1 VSSTIF
7 DDLVGKV
14 VLVTGAGSGIG
25 LAVAT
30 RFLEA
35 GAVVGANILP
45 GDAEAEETLAELAT
59 RGTLHVVRADVSD
72 SEQVETAVAAFIA
85 EVGTVDVL
93 VSNAGIGQSAPF
105 LELTAADWDRMLDVH
120 VKGAANVTRAC
131 LPGMVEQGFGR
142 VLFTASELVGIGM
155 EQLTHYS
162 AAKGAL
168 VVFAR
173 SLAREVGRS
182 GVTVNCVAPGPT
194 ATRMLMG
201 SEAEWNDDY
210 RKSIPVQ
217 EFGDPDNIAWTW
229 LFLASDA
236 GRFFTGQIVSPNGGV
251 TMGM

>member
-1 VSSTIF
+1 MPSAVF

-25 LAVAT
+25 LAIAT
-30 RFLEA
+30 RFVEA
-35 GAVVGANILP
+35 GAVVGGNILP
-45 GDAEAEETLAELAT
+45 GDAEGEAALTALGE
-59 RGTLHVVRADVSD
+59 RGTVHIVPADVSKT
-72 SEQVETAVAAFIA
+72 EEVEAATATFTEAAGA
-85 EVGTVDVL
+85 VDVC

-131 LPGMVEQGFGR
+131 LPAMIERGSGR
-142 VLFTASELVGIGM
+142 VMFTASELVGIGM
-155 EQLTHYS
+155 ERLTHYS

-173 SLAREVGRS
+173 SLAREVGPS
-182 GVTVNCVAPGPT
+182 GITVNCVAPGPT

-210 RKSIPVQ
+210 RKTIPLQ
-217 EFGDPDNIAWTW
+217 EFGDADNIAWTW
-229 LFLASDA
+229 LFLASEA
-236 GRFFTGQIVSPNGGV
+236 GRFFTGQIISPNGGV